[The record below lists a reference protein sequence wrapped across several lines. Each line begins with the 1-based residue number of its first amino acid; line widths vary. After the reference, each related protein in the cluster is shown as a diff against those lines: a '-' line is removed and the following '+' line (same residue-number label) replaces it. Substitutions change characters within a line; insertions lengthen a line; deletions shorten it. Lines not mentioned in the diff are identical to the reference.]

1 MPTLAPERRTTPL
14 MHVRNI
20 HGINILMRV
29 KQKLDGRDPDP
40 SKKASVQEQVAWV
53 IQEATSLDNLV
64 QLYEGW
70 TPWV

>member
-1 MPTLAPERRTTPL
+1 

-40 SKKASVQEQVAWV
+40 NRKASVQEQVGWV
-53 IQEATSLDNLV
+53 IQEATSQDNLV